1 MHEIV
6 RIASRGLSDLSAWRG
21 ASPNGAP
28 EESRMNAD
36 YADYAD
42 YADSNGTA
50 RRPNRQAGSQS
61 VRRTREQHGKKL
73 NCKRL
78 GTALAKFLSSCRS
91 LRLIGTISVV
101 RVVRTVRDH
110 LRILLPKGS
119 PKREMH
125 SIDTGQIQRSAGI
138 AKIRT
143 TST

>member
-36 YADYAD
+36 YAE

-91 LRLIGTISVV
+91 LRLIGTISDV
-101 RVVRTVRDH
+101 RVRTVRDH

-125 SIDTGQIQRSAGI
+125 SIDTGQIQRSARI

>member
-21 ASPNGAP
+21 ASPIRAP

-36 YADYAD
+36 YANC
-42 YADSNGTA
+42 ADSYGTA
-50 RRPNRQAGSQS
+50 RSCESPAGSRS
-61 VRRTREQHGKKL
+61 VRRTREQNGKKL

-78 GTALAKFLSSCRS
+78 GTTLAKFLSSCRS
-91 LRLIGTISVV
+91 LRLIGTISEV
-101 RVVRTVRDH
+101 RLVRTVRDH

>member
-36 YADYAD
+36 YAE

-91 LRLIGTISVV
+91 LCLIGTISEV

-125 SIDTGQIQRSAGI
+125 SIDTGQIQRSARI

>member
-36 YADYAD
+36 YAE

-91 LRLIGTISVV
+91 LRIIGTISDV
-101 RVVRTVRDH
+101 RVRTVRDH

-125 SIDTGQIQRSAGI
+125 SIDTGQIQRSARI